1 MGIQFGMV
9 VLYARDLERTIA
21 FYRLLG
27 LDVPDPFPDRPVSLL
42 RTDSGVGFVFTT
54 ERTARSF
61 DPDWVRP
68 DGGYQQVLEF
78 VVDDDAAVD
87 AAWSTLTSAGHRG
100 RSAPGAPNGIYS
112 AMVDD
117 PDGNV
122 LLVSSDPAA
131 RPGRSTTR

>member
-27 LDVPDPFPDRPVSLL
+27 LEVPDPFPDRPVSLL
-42 RTDSGVGFVFTT
+42 RTGSGVSFVFTT
-54 ERTARSF
+54 ERTARLF
-61 DPDWVRP
+61 DPAWVRP
-68 DGGYQQVLEF
+68 EGGYQQVLEF

-87 AAWSTLTSAGHRG
+87 AAWAALTAAGHHG
-100 RSAPGAPNGIYS
+100 RTPPGAPNGIYS

-122 LLVSSDPAA
+122 LLISSDPAA
-131 RPGRSTTR
+131 RPVRR